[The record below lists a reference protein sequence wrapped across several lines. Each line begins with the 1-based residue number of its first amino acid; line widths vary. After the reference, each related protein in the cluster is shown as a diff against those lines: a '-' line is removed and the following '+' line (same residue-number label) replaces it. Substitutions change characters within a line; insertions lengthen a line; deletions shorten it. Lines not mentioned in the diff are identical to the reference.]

1 MRRSK
6 GLLLKAL
13 GFRAA
18 CFNSS
23 SIYIPMYIRIYI
35 YICIYIGFSVEL
47 RSVTISGSCVLDYA
61 GFRRA
66 VWGVLYWLAFWFLL
80 R

>member
-23 SIYIPMYIRIYI
+23 SIYISMYIH
-35 YICIYIGFSVEL
+35 IYIGFSVEL